1 MPRRAPRDYY
11 SEEEEIY
18 EAPRRQKRSTARAPA
33 AADDEEYYV
42 RKRGKSKSRIPVAA
56 APPVEEFE
64 RLRVRDR
71 APSQPQPPVPPP
83 MPLGV
88 RYGPAMDMEGFA
100 FRRGKGDVG
109 GKKGKKGRKSKSAP
123 VSEESESEDDDE
135 EVRVKHVKRP
145 KSKSKTRR
153 REIEEEDEEEEV
165 VYKEKKKG
173 GKKAKGKKEKYVEAS
188 ETESSSEEEDD
199 EEYAVPVRRN
209 GQHMVAP
216 VSVPDDD
223 DDSEEEIVHRRKK
236 KGKAPVDPEYERAT
250 RKASKRGKEET
261 VRYPSVP
268 KMKSRRRDETESE
281 TETESE
287 SETTS
292 DDSDD
297 DGIVVR
303 KSERRGR
310 SKGKKSKHRKDES
323 SGSPNLREPSMSRK
337 RRQKFIDTGTVS
349 QTLKNDC
356 SLPIEYEM
364 VKPTRAQSPDFPR
377 SKSKKGRRSKDDM
390 FIEPFDPYANWPPV
404 ETSSKKKK
412 SKAKAIQ
419 PRARSADRDVSRD
432 IGRRMKDA
440 RNARDDLEVDLYS
453 RRKAHYPA
461 ADFVPPKAGALVA
474 PKSRQRVRG
483 TSMSEMG
490 WPQPAGRKLKYLPE
504 EESSSEES
512 SEDEKATPY
521 LGTKPKHQAPAQ
533 KDRLWT
539 EITKDLVVREAIER
553 AGYEYEE
560 TDQFYYIFAY
570 LHYVRST
577 VQTSISFSLPS

>member
-18 EAPRRQKRSTARAPA
+18 EAPRRQKRPTRPAVPA
-33 AADDEEYYV
+33 APADDEEYYV

-56 APPVEEFE
+56 PPPVEEFE

-109 GKKGKKGRKSKSAP
+109 GKKGKKGQKSKSAP
-123 VSEESESEDDDE
+123 VSEEEEEEEDDE

-145 KSKSKTRR
+145 KSKSKSRR
-153 REIEEEDEEEEV
+153 REIEEDDEV

-188 ETESSSEEEDD
+188 ETETSSEEEE
-199 EEYAVPVRRN
+199 EEYAVPVRR
-209 GQHMVAP
+209 GGRPMVAP
-216 VSVPDDD
+216 MPVDDED
-223 DDSEEEIVHRRKK
+223 SSEEEVMHKRKK
-236 KGKAPVDPEYERAT
+236 KGKMPVEPEYERVT
-250 RKASKRGKEET
+250 RKASKRGKET

-268 KMKSRRRDETESE
+268 KMKSHRRDETESE

-297 DGIVVR
+297 EIVVR

-310 SKGKKSKHRKDES
+310 SKGNKAKHRKDDS
-323 SGSPNLREPSMSRK
+323 SGSPNLRAPSMSRK
-337 RRQKFIDTGTVS
+337 RRQKFIDTGMIPLIAYS
-349 QTLKNDC
+349 QKSY
-356 SLPIEYEM
+356 SLSLEYEM
-364 VKPTRAQSPDFPR
+364 IKPTRAQSPDFPR
-377 SKSKKGRRSKDDM
+377 SKSKKGGRPKDDM

-432 IGRRMKDA
+432 YGRRMKDA

-474 PKSRQRVRG
+474 PKSRRGRG

-504 EESSSEES
+504 ESSSEES
-512 SEDEKATPY
+512 SEDEKPTPY

-570 LHYVRST
+570 LHYVRPT
-577 VQTSISFSLPS
+577 APNY

>member
-18 EAPRRQKRSTARAPA
+18 EAPRRQKRPTARAP

-56 APPVEEFE
+56 PPPVEEFE
-64 RLRVRDR
+64 RLHVRDR
-71 APSQPQPPVPPP
+71 APAQPQPPVPPP

-109 GKKGKKGRKSKSAP
+109 EKKGKKGRKSKSAP
-123 VSEESESEDDDE
+123 VSEESEESEDD

-145 KSKSKTRR
+145 KSKSRNRR
-153 REIEEEDEEEEV
+153 REIVEDDEV
-165 VYKEKKKG
+165 VYKEKKG
-173 GKKAKGKKEKYVEAS
+173 GKKAKGKKEKYIEAS
-188 ETESSSEEEDD
+188 ETESSSEEE
-199 EEYAVPVRRN
+199 EEYAVPVRR
-209 GQHMVAP
+209 GGRPMVAP
-216 VSVPDDD
+216 VPVPVPVPIDDED
-223 DDSEEEIVHRRKK
+223 SSEEEVVHRRKK
-236 KGKAPVDPEYERAT
+236 KGKMPVEPEYERAS
-250 RKASKRGKEET
+250 RKVSKRGKET

-268 KMKSRRRDETESE
+268 KMKSHRRDETESE
-281 TETESE
+281 TDTESE

-292 DDSDD
+292 DDSD
-297 DGIVVR
+297 GEIVVR

-310 SKGKKSKHRKDES
+310 SKGNKAKHRKDDS
-323 SGSPNLREPSMSRK
+323 SGSPNLRAPSVSRK
-337 RRQKFIDTGTVS
+337 RQQKFIDTGMTPLIASS
-349 QTLKNDC
+349 QNNY
-356 SLPIEYEM
+356 SLSLEYEM

-377 SKSKKGRRSKDDM
+377 SKSKKGGRSKDDM
-390 FIEPFDPYANWPPV
+390 FIEPFDPYANWPPA

-412 SKAKAIQ
+412 SKVKAIQ
-419 PRARSADRDVSRD
+419 PRARSADRDVSREH
-432 IGRRMKDA
+432 GRRMKDA
-440 RNARDDLEVDLYS
+440 RNARDDLEVDLYN
-453 RRKAHYPA
+453 RRKTHYPA

-474 PKSRQRVRG
+474 PKSRRGRG

-490 WPQPAGRKLKYLPE
+490 WPQPAGRKLKYLP

-521 LGTKPKHQAPAQ
+521 LGTKPKHQAPMQ

-570 LHYVRST
+570 LHYVRPT
-577 VQTSISFSLPS
+577 TPTYQTSWPS

>member
-18 EAPRRQKRSTARAPA
+18 EAPRRQKRPTRPAVPA
-33 AADDEEYYV
+33 APADDEEYYV

-56 APPVEEFE
+56 PPPVEEFE

-109 GKKGKKGRKSKSAP
+109 GKKGKKGQKSKSAP
-123 VSEESESEDDDE
+123 VSEEESEEDDE

-145 KSKSKTRR
+145 KSKSKSRR
-153 REIEEEDEEEEV
+153 REIEENDEV

-188 ETESSSEEEDD
+188 ETETSSEEE
-199 EEYAVPVRRN
+199 EEYAVPVRR
-209 GQHMVAP
+209 GGRPMVAP
-216 VSVPDDD
+216 MPVDDED
-223 DDSEEEIVHRRKK
+223 SSEEEVMHKRKK
-236 KGKAPVDPEYERAT
+236 KGKMPVEPEYEQVT
-250 RKASKRGKEET
+250 RKASKRGKET

-268 KMKSRRRDETESE
+268 KMKSHRRDETESE

-297 DGIVVR
+297 EIVVR

-310 SKGKKSKHRKDES
+310 SKGNNAKHRKDDS
-323 SGSPNLREPSMSRK
+323 SGSPNLRAPSMSRK
-337 RRQKFIDTGTVS
+337 RRQKFIDTGMIPLIAYS
-349 QTLKNDC
+349 QKSY
-356 SLPIEYEM
+356 SLSLEYEM
-364 VKPTRAQSPDFPR
+364 IKPTRAQSPDFPR
-377 SKSKKGRRSKDDM
+377 SKSKKGGRPKDDM

-432 IGRRMKDA
+432 YGRRMKDA

-474 PKSRQRVRG
+474 PKSRRGRG

-504 EESSSEES
+504 ESSSEES
-512 SEDEKATPY
+512 SEDEKPTPY

-570 LHYVRST
+570 LHYVRPT
-577 VQTSISFSLPS
+577 TPNY